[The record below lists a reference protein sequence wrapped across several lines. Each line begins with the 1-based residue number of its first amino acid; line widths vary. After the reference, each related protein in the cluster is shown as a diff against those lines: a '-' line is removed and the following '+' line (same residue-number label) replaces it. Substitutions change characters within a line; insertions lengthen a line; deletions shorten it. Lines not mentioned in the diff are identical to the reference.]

1 MALIASRIN
10 RIKPSP
16 STMASQRAR
25 ELRAA
30 GRDIVGLTSGEPDFD
45 TPENV
50 AEAVV
55 RAMAASKTKYT
66 DVGGTPE
73 LKAAIRS
80 KFQRENQLDY
90 SASEIIV
97 GTGGKQVIFNALMCT
112 VEAGDEV
119 IVPAPYWV
127 SYPDIVLLAGGS
139 PVFVRCPPERGFK
152 LQPEDLEKAITPR
165 TRWLILNAP
174 NNPSGA
180 VYSRDE
186 LKALASVLLRH
197 PDVWILT
204 DDMYE
209 HILYDGRAFATIA
222 QVEPGLKSRT
232 LTVNGVSK
240 AYAMTGWRIGYG
252 GAPVELVKAMTK
264 LQSQSTSN
272 PSSIG
277 QAAAL
282 EALSGPQGFIAQRT
296 ATFQLR
302 RDRIVALLNEVPGI
316 SCHQPE
322 GAFYVFPSC
331 EGVLG
336 RKTPAGQV
344 LESDEDFILY
354 LLDEENLAVLQ
365 GAAYGVSPYFR
376 ISFAASMA
384 LLEEGCRRVARACE
398 KLV

>member
-1 MALIASRIN
+1 MTLIASRIN
-10 RIKPSP
+10 RIKPSA
-16 STMASQRAR
+16 STMAGQRAR

-45 TPENV
+45 SPENV

-55 RAMAASKTKYT
+55 RAMAESRTKYT

-73 LKAAIRS
+73 LKAAIRR

-112 VEAGDEV
+112 VEAGAEV

-139 PVFVRCPPERGFK
+139 PVFVRCPPEHGFK
-152 LQPEDLEKAITPR
+152 LRPEDLEKAITPR

-282 EALSGPQGFIAQRT
+282 EALSGPQDFIAQRT
-296 ATFQLR
+296 ATFQQR
-302 RDRIVALLNEVPGI
+302 RDRVVALLNEVPGI

-336 RKTPAGQV
+336 RKTPAGRV

-365 GAAYGVSPYFR
+365 GAAYGVSPFFR

-384 LLEEGCRRVARACE
+384 LLEEGCRRVRRACE
-398 KLV
+398 KLA